1 MSKRKSNISDQPLT
15 VFRRYANLSPQFRE
29 DLKALAQTE
38 PKLYDRTWVIIDN
51 TLEDPF
57 KGIGKPEPLKH
68 IGSDIWS
75 RRLSHEHRI
84 VYVVRDERIDF
95 IQAKYHY

>member
-1 MSKRKSNISDQPLT
+1 LSKRKSKISNEPIT
-15 VFRRYANLSPQFRE
+15 VFRRYANFSPQFCE
-29 DLKALAQTE
+29 DLKELAKTE
-38 PKLYDRTWVIIDN
+38 EKLYDRAWSIIDN

-68 IGSDIWS
+68 VGSNVWF
-75 RRLSHEHRI
+75 RRLSQEHRI
-84 VYVVRDERIDF
+84 VYVIRDERIDF